1 MLHLQLSQDTQG
13 AGGLDALGV
22 LVNGGVGD
30 LAVVDDDGEAAS
42 SLLEVPADAAG
53 ELGILVGHEELFSHV
68 SPVLNMAP
76 FYTAGG

>member
-68 SPVLNMAP
+68 SLVRNMAP
-76 FYTAGG
+76 FYTAGE